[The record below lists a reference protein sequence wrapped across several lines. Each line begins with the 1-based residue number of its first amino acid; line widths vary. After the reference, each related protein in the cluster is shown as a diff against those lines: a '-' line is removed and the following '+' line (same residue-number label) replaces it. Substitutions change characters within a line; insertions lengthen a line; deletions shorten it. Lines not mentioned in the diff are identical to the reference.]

1 LTTRNDKEK
10 EFVMKKKTNG
20 GRRDFLVK
28 SVAGIAGIA
37 MAPSL
42 LNEGARAEG
51 ETPKEKDYKII
62 KRKLGKTG
70 LELPVV
76 SMGVMNADNPD
87 LVRAALDAGI
97 THLDTAHRYQRG
109 RNEEMVGEVLKDYP
123 RESVIVATKVPP
135 SSIDRKTGLFTEGA
149 TPEPFFEMFETSLE
163 RLKMDYVDILY
174 LHSVVKRGAVLYEPY
189 LEAMQK
195 LKQQGKIRFA
205 AVSTHK
211 NEPEVIR
218 AAVESGVYE
227 IVLTAYN
234 FRQPHLKEMDAA
246 IEEASRAGLGIIAM
260 KTQAGV
266 YWDDE
271 REHPINMKAA
281 LKWALKNKN
290 VHTSIPGFTTFD
302 QLELDMSVM
311 EDLALSPAEELD
323 LKEDDKMGLYC
334 SQCGKCVS
342 QCKKDLEI
350 PTMMRSHMY
359 AYGYRNLA
367 AAKETFES
375 AGVTELPCADCG
387 ECSVNCTMGFDVK
400 GKLGAIARIRSVPD
414 DFIA

>member
-1 LTTRNDKEK
+1 
-10 EFVMKKKTNG
+10 VKKKSKG
-20 GRRDFLVK
+20 GRRDFLLK
-28 SVAGIAGIA
+28 SVAGFAGIA
-37 MAPSL
+37 VVPAV
-42 LNEGARAEG
+42 LNDDVRAE
-51 ETPKEKDYKII
+51 EEKAQRKEYKII

-123 RESVIVATKVPP
+123 RDSVIVATKVPGT
-135 SSIDRKTGLFTEGA
+135 SMDRKTGLFAEDT
-149 TPEPFFEMFETSLE
+149 TPEPFLEMFETSLE

-174 LHSVVKRGAVLYEPY
+174 LHSVVARGAVLFEPY
-189 LEAMQK
+189 LETMRR

-205 AVSTHK
+205 AVSTHR

-234 FRQPHLKEMDAA
+234 FRQPHIREMDSAIAEAA
-246 IEEASRAGLGIIAM
+246 NAGLGIVAM

-281 LKWALKNKN
+281 LKWALKNEN

-311 EDLALSPAEELD
+311 EDLTLSPAEELD

-334 SQCGKCVS
+334 SQCGECVG
-342 QCKKDLEI
+342 QCRSKLEI

-375 AGVTELPCADCG
+375 AGVAVLPCTECG
-387 ECSVNCTMGFDVK
+387 ECTVNCTMGFDVK